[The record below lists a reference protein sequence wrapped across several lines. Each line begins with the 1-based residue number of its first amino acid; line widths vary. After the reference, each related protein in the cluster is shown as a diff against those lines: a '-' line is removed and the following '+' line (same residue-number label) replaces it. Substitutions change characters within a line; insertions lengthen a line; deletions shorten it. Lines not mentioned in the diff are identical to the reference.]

1 MKKLSLYIFL
11 GLMWCNVGFAKM
23 VYITCDISNIKLS
36 DRVSEKNIK
45 MYEKLKYFTFK
56 DEAVT
61 KMKNMDGQDSYLF
74 FNWYPKG
81 QIFAD
86 KVKIFQLSQTMI
98 IFADAPQKD
107 STSLMQV
114 MLLSRQTGFLSYFV
128 PSEAKKS
135 ERAVCEKIRKSD
147 LPIKKVETKF

>member
-1 MKKLSLYIFL
+1 M
-11 GLMWCNVGFAKM
+11 N
-23 VYITCDISNIKLS
+23 NI
-36 DRVSEKNIK
+36 DFQE
-45 MYEKLKYFTFK
+45 Y
-56 DEAVT
+56 
-61 KMKNMDGQDSYLF
+61 YLF

-86 KVKIFQLSQTMI
+86 KVKIISLSQTMVL
-98 IFADAPQKD
+98 FADAPQKD
-107 STSLMQV
+107 STRLIAV

-128 PSEAKKS
+128 PTEAKKS